1 MNDRD
6 VLQDAISALRTQHD
20 GQRPG
25 SGFTRAQVMTRL
37 HRKRRRRL
45 LRWLGLTPIAALVA
59 GSAWAQAS
67 DAWPT
72 LWQNVRDGV
81 SVVLGL
87 PAEQPPP
94 LTSPSP
100 ALAPPPAALV
110 EPAVAPTSATAPS
123 ATAPSATAT
132 TAAPSPPPDEPA
144 PEPVIP
150 SALPRA
156 APERSVPPSKPVPRL
171 DRPLPRSEPSSVLP
185 AAVSS
190 SPPEAADAAEVEP
203 RHDPELR
210 DFRAAH
216 DTHFGTRSP
225 SAAIAAYRRYL
236 KHYPKGRF
244 VPEAQYNLALLHL
257 KHGEQARAEKILGA
271 FARGAYGAYRRAEA
285 RALLEA
291 LRARS
296 GE

>member
-1 MNDRD
+1 MNERD

-81 SVVLGL
+81 SVVFGVPDQQPRAQRMLTASSPT
-87 PAEQPPP
+87 PAPPP
-94 LTSPSP
+94 L
-100 ALAPPPAALV
+100 ALT
-110 EPAVAPTSATAPS
+110 EPATAAVPIAAPTLAGPPS
-123 ATAPSATAT
+123 APG
-132 TAAPSPPPDEPA
+132 DPA
-144 PEPVIP
+144 PEAAVLPPV
-150 SALPRA
+150 PRA
-156 APERSVPPSKPVPRL
+156 VSERSVPHPKSVTVTQR
-171 DRPLPRSEPSSVLP
+171 DRPTRPAEPSSSLATP
-185 AAVSS
+185 PSS
-190 SPPEAADAAEVEP
+190 FPPEAGDTADVEP
-203 RHDPELR
+203 EPDQELR